1 MISIVKAQY
10 LDGRRIEIEFSDGA
24 RGVFDAAGLV
34 NKAGSMVQPL
44 RETGFFRD
52 FFIELGALCW
62 RNGFELSPGSLYRK
76 FEEAGLLEKP
86 RAVA

>member
-1 MISIVKAQY
+1 MISIVQAKY
-10 LDGRRIEIEFSDGA
+10 LDGYRVQIEFSDGA

-34 NKAGSMVQPL
+34 NRPGSMVQPL
-44 RETGFFRD
+44 REPGFFRD

-76 FEEAGLLEKP
+76 LEEAGLLEKP

>member
-1 MISIVKAQY
+1 MISIVRAKY
-10 LDGRRIEIEFSDGA
+10 LDGYRVQIEFSDGA

-34 NKAGSMVQPL
+34 NRPGSMVQPL
-44 RETGFFRD
+44 REPGFFRD

-76 FEEAGLLEKP
+76 LEGAGLLEKP

>member
-1 MISIVKAQY
+1 MISVVQAKY
-10 LDGRRIEIEFSDGA
+10 LDGHRIKIEFSDGA
-24 RGVFDAAGLV
+24 RGVFDAADLV
-34 NKAGSMVQPL
+34 NRTGPMVQPL

-76 FEEAGLLEKP
+76 LEGAGLLEKP